1 MPSVPSASL
10 CASFAFVALALAVAC
25 GDSEARECRVGA
37 DCASGMCT
45 AEGTCAAPPGS
56 SGEVPGGGD
65 SGSNATDAADSD
77 GGASSGD
84 ASLPGCTPN
93 KDGVIT
99 RAEVPIQAGLR
110 ATFRVAGDVD
120 VDTAGT
126 PGANGTRTWDFSG
139 ALANDANVII
149 ETMALTDKWYAPKY
163 SGATYASKLR
173 SSSDLVGVFE
183 TAPATLALRGVVS
196 PEDGLYRT
204 ELAYDPS
211 VSVLSFPLKV
221 DDTWTSDTN
230 VSGVAEG
237 YPVTYTE
244 KYESVVDAKGT
255 LKTPLGTFDVLR
267 VRVLLTRTI
276 GFAVT
281 KVRTF
286 AFVTECY
293 GTVATVASEDNEG
306 DVEFTHAL
314 EIRRIAP

>member
-1 MPSVPSASL
+1 MRSAL
-10 CASFAFVALALAVAC
+10 FASSALAVLALAAAC
-25 GDSEARECRVGA
+25 SESGTRECRVGA
-37 DCASGMCT
+37 DCASGACT
-45 AEGTCAAPPGS
+45 AEGTCAAPTGS
-56 SGEVPGGGD
+56 SGEPAGGD
-65 SGSNATDAADSD
+65 SGPTSGDSQSD
-77 GGASSGD
+77 GGGSSSGD
-84 ASLPGCTPN
+84 ATLPGCSPN
-93 KDGVIT
+93 KDGLIT
-99 RAEVPIQAGLR
+99 RAEVPIQAGLK
-110 ATFRVAGDVD
+110 ATFRVAADVD

-139 ALANDANVII
+139 ALADDANVII
-149 ETMALTDKWYAPKY
+149 ETMALTNKWYAPKY

-173 SSSDLVGVFE
+173 SSSDLIGVFE

-196 PEDGLYRT
+196 PDDGLYRT

-211 VSVLSFPLKV
+211 VAVLSFPLKM
-221 DDTWTSDTN
+221 DDTWTTDTT

-237 YPVTYTE
+237 YPVSYTE
-244 KYESVVDAKGT
+244 KYESIVDAKGT

-276 GFAVT
+276 GFATT

-293 GTVATVASEDNEG
+293 GTIATITSEDNEG

>member
-1 MPSVPSASL
+1 VRSAL
-10 CASFAFVALALAVAC
+10 FASSAFAVVALAVAC
-25 GDSEARECRVGA
+25 SDSGTRECRVGA
-37 DCASGMCT
+37 DCVSGMCT
-45 AEGTCAAPPGS
+45 AEGTCAAPAGGS
-56 SGEVPGGGD
+56 SGTTSSGD
-65 SGSNATDAADSD
+65 SGPGPIDPSGDD
-77 GGASSGD
+77 GGGSSSGD

-93 KDGVIT
+93 KDGVIA
-99 RAEVPIQAGLR
+99 RSEVPIQAGLR
-110 ATFRVAGDVD
+110 ATFRVAEDVD

-126 PGANGTRTWDFSG
+126 PGANGTRSWDFSG

-149 ETMALTDKWYAPKY
+149 ETMALTNKWYAPKY

-173 SSSDLVGVFE
+173 SSSDLIGVFE

-196 PEDGLYRT
+196 PDDGAFRT

-221 DDTWTSDTN
+221 DDTWTSDTS

-237 YPVTYTE
+237 YPVAYTE

-276 GFAVT
+276 GLVTT

-293 GTVATVASEDNEG
+293 GTIATITSEDNEG

>member
-1 MPSVPSASL
+1 VRITLFAS
-10 CASFAFVALALAVAC
+10 SALAVFAFAAAC
-25 GDSEARECRVGA
+25 GESETRECRVGA
-37 DCASGMCT
+37 DCASGACT
-45 AEGTCAAPPGS
+45 AEGTCAAPSGS
-56 SGEVPGGGD
+56 SGTSVGGD
-65 SGSNATDAADSD
+65 SGPTTGDPPD
-77 GGASSGD
+77 GGGSSSGGD
-84 ASLPGCTPN
+84 ATIPGCSPN
-93 KDGVIT
+93 KDGLIT
-99 RAEVPIQAGLR
+99 RAEVPVQAGLK
-110 ATFRVAGDVD
+110 ATFRVAEDVD

-126 PGANGTRTWDFSG
+126 PGANGARSWDFSG

-173 SSSDLVGVFE
+173 TSSDLIGVFE

-196 PEDGLYRT
+196 PADGLYRT

-211 VSVLSFPLKV
+211 VSVLSFPLKM
-221 DDTWTSDTN
+221 DDTWTTDTN

-237 YPVTYTE
+237 YPVAYTE

-276 GFAVT
+276 GIVTT

-293 GTVATVASEDNEG
+293 GTVATITSEDNEG